1 VNAVGALLLT
11 LATAASHETWVAT
24 VQGPPAAAGLICRIF
39 SAAAV
44 PRRVRVESFAADGTP
59 VFDSGRFLL
68 APEAVFQSGV
78 GAAGRVCRFELE
90 DGRDLRAEALVFDAP
105 AQRFTAIPARRSR
118 GR

>member
-1 VNAVGALLLT
+1 MNSVAALLLG
-11 LATAASHETWVAT
+11 LATAVGDETWVAT
-24 VQGPPAAAGLICRIF
+24 VAGSAAVPGLICRVA

-78 GAAGRVCRFELE
+78 GTAGRVCRFELE
-90 DGRDLRAEALVFDAP
+90 DGRDLRAEALVFDAA
-105 AQRFTAIPARRSR
+105 AQRFTAIPAHRSR